1 MPTRSRK
8 ALVIQHDHVSPPGP
22 IGDAFEARGYEL
34 VLHQVVDELD
44 FHQPHVFAPFP
55 SLDDYDSDDVLVT
68 MGAPWSAYDE
78 TSVGDWVRTEQELL
92 RDADARAIAVLGIC
106 FGGQLLAAAH
116 GGQVAASPAPEVG
129 WVTIDTDRPGLVD
142 AGPWFQWH
150 FDRWALPPD
159 AVEIARNEAASQA
172 FLLRRNLGL
181 QFHPELTA
189 AGLDGWLG
197 NGGADAA
204 RARGYDPDRMY
215 AETLEREAEARVRAS
230 ALVDAFVDTVATR

>member
-1 MPTRSRK
+1 MKTRPRK

-22 IGDAFEARGYEL
+22 IGDAFEARGYDL

-44 FHQPHVFAPFP
+44 FHQPHVYAPFP
-55 SLDDYDSDDVLVT
+55 SLDGLNDDDVLVT

-78 TSVGDWVRTEQELL
+78 TTVGGWVREEQQLL
-92 RDADARAIAVLGIC
+92 RDADARGIAVFGIC

-116 GGQVAASPAPEVG
+116 GGAVAASPAPEVG
-129 WVTIDTDRPGLVD
+129 WVTIESDRPELVD
-142 AGPWFQWH
+142 PGPWFQWH

-159 AVEIARNEAASQA
+159 AVEIARNSAASQA

-189 AGLDGWLG
+189 AGLGGWLD
-197 NGGADAA
+197 NGGADLA
-204 RARGYDPDRMY
+204 RARGYDPDGMY
-215 AETLEREAEARVRAS
+215 AETLDVEAAARVRAT
-230 ALVDAFVDTVATR
+230 ALVNAFVDRVATR

>member
-1 MPTRSRK
+1 MKTRARK

-22 IGDAFEARGYEL
+22 IGDAFEARGYDL

-44 FHQPHVFAPFP
+44 FHQPHVYAPFP
-55 SLDDYDSDDVLVT
+55 SLDELDGDDVLIT

-78 TSVGDWVRTEQELL
+78 TTVGGWVREEQQLL
-92 RDADARAIAVLGIC
+92 RDADARGIPVFGIC

-116 GGQVAASPAPEVG
+116 GGEVAASPAPEVG
-129 WVTIDTDRPGLVD
+129 WVRIESDRPELVD
-142 AGPWFQWH
+142 PGPWFQWH

-159 AVEIARNEAASQA
+159 GVEIARNSAASQA
-172 FLLRRNLGL
+172 FVLRRNLGL

-197 NGGADAA
+197 NGGADLA

-215 AETLEREAEARVRAS
+215 AETLEREAAARVRAT
-230 ALVDAFVDTVATR
+230 ALVDGFVDQVATR